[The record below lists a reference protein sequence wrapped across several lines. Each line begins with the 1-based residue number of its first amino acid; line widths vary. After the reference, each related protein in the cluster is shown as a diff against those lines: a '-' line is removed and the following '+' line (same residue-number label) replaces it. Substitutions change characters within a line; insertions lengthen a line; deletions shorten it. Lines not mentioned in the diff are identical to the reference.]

1 MASLQALQ
9 LLTNAAHLA
18 QKQKESFSKPEI
30 LQKINEIK
38 YLTGQKK
45 VPKLTLRKE
54 VIHLENQLKGVIELE
69 KKLLREK
76 NVESTKITSLKQQIN
91 LLKNKLKAVEDQELD
106 KKVDKLSYLLG
117 EYLAKKEVSKEVA
130 ATSWR
135 VPPPVEERKEDAAQ
149 KAHMLQKR
157 VEALKQELK
166 IHQELGSKNPHE
178 LELLEGK
185 IMLLE
190 QKLREFYQKHPEL
203 QKKEERMPPPVKH
216 EVLFPQPVREKEV
229 LVEKELPLPPP
240 PRMER
245 G

>member
-1 MASLQALQ
+1 MASLHALQ

-18 QKQKESFSKPEI
+18 QKQKESFSRQEI

-76 NVESTKITSLKQQIN
+76 NVESIKISSLKQQIAS
-91 LLKNKLKAVEDQELD
+91 LKNKLKAVEDQELD

-117 EYLAKKEVSKEVA
+117 EYLAKKEASKEVA
-130 ATSWR
+130 VTRLRTAPTA
-135 VPPPVEERKEDAAQ
+135 EEKKEDAVQ
-149 KAHMLQKR
+149 KAQMLQKR
-157 VEALKQELK
+157 LDALKQELK
-166 IHQELGSKNPHE
+166 IHQELGTKNPHE
-178 LELLEGK
+178 LEMVEGK
-185 IMLLE
+185 ITLLE
-190 QKLREFYQKHPEL
+190 QKLQEFYEKHPQL
-203 QKKEERMPPPVKH
+203 RKEIMPPWVKH
-216 EVLFPQPVREKEV
+216 EVLFPQPAREKEV
-229 LVEKELPLPPP
+229 PVEKELPLPPP

-245 G
+245 RE